1 MIRSNL
7 KTGGA
12 INPQTVDT
20 HNITT
25 SQTYAFT
32 LNADKDYILAAYS
45 STGAGCS
52 VNYITNGTNTSL
64 VAQGSMGS
72 IQNVTSTSAEVYGY
86 AIGNATIT
94 WTLIQLN

>member
-12 INPQTVDT
+12 ISPQVIDS

-25 SQTYAFT
+25 GQTYAFT

-45 STGAGCS
+45 TGAGCN
-52 VNYITNGTNTSL
+52 VTYITGGTQSSL
-64 VAQGSMGS
+64 VVQGSMGS
-72 IQNVTSTSAEVYGY
+72 IQNLTTTSVEVYGY
-86 AIGNATIT
+86 AIGGATIT